1 MLFWVE
7 LMQAKLNRA
16 SQIIEM
22 TGIPSVPEELVLLQD
37 ELNKKY
43 PNTVTIANL
52 IARNPELLGHF
63 LSLVNTN
70 VTNEKTEIKDA
81 KAAVN
86 VLGLNEIYNL
96 FMASSLTQSI
106 AQNALEKEIMLH
118 GAQAGLAAA
127 ELSYWVYDVSRS
139 EAYMAALMQNIG
151 GIFLSRLNP
160 EDYAPFFIKHLYA
173 PLNSLHQEEVEFQT
187 SHMYLSILIAK
198 KWNIAPELYKA
209 ILMHHDPEFIHKT
222 ASNSKVTHLAALIMA
237 SNYAVAIAND
247 SQYLTQELK
256 NYRDLGLRAL
266 NLPENAMKAAV
277 AAVAKWGNSK
287 GIAPG
292 GH

>member
-1 MLFWVE
+1 
-7 LMQAKLNRA
+7 MQAKLSRA

-52 IARNPELLGHF
+52 IARNPELLGDF

-70 VTNEKTEIKDA
+70 VTNEKTEIRDA

-86 VLGLNEIYNL
+86 ALGLNEIYNL
-96 FMASSLTQSI
+96 FMASSLTQTI
-106 AQNALEKEIMLH
+106 AQNTLEKEIMLH

-139 EAYMAALMQNIG
+139 EAYMAALMQNTG
-151 GIFLSRLNP
+151 SIFLSRLNP
-160 EDYAPFFIKHLYA
+160 EDYAPFFKTHLSA
-173 PLNSLHQEEVEFQT
+173 PLSSLDQEEAEFQT
-187 SHMYLSILIAK
+187 THMYLSILIAK

-209 ILMHHDPEFIHKT
+209 ILMHHDPDFIHKT
-222 ASNSKVTHLAALIMA
+222 ANDSKVSHLTALIMA

-256 NYRDLGLRAL
+256 NYRDLGLKAL
-266 NLPENAMKAAV
+266 NLPENAMKAAI
-277 AAVAKWGNSK
+277 AAVTKWGNSK